1 MQLHLIRI
9 INLRKLYV
17 LSSIGLTISIFTLI
31 LLISFTVYFFPK
43 FDYINLFI
51 VIYSIVI
58 SNILFKISTNK
69 SSKLIEIKINKTKL
83 EIDKK
88 TYLLETIKKIK
99 INNFL
104 FTYYPKLTI
113 CFLDNNK
120 ITFRVDK
127 NEKDYWKLIENL
139 KEISINGRK
148 FM

>member
-17 LSSIGLTISIFTLI
+17 LSFIGLIISIFTLI
-31 LLISFTVYFFPK
+31 LLISITVYFFPK

-69 SSKLIEIKINKTKL
+69 SSKLIEIKTNKIKL

-99 INNFL
+99 ISNFL

-139 KEISINGRK
+139 KEISIHGRK
-148 FM
+148 LM

>member
-17 LSSIGLTISIFTLI
+17 LSFIGLIISIFILI
-31 LLISFTVYFFPK
+31 LLISITVYFFPK

-69 SSKLIEIKINKTKL
+69 SSKLIEIKTNKIKL
-83 EIDKK
+83 EIDTK

-99 INNFL
+99 ISNFL

-148 FM
+148 LM

>member
-17 LSSIGLTISIFTLI
+17 LSSIGLIISILTLI
-31 LLISFTVYFFPK
+31 LLISITVYFFPK

-58 SNILFKISTNK
+58 SNILFKISTSK

-99 INNFL
+99 ISNFL

>member
-17 LSSIGLTISIFTLI
+17 LSFIGLIISIFTLI
-31 LLISFTVYFFPK
+31 LLISITVFFFPK

-69 SSKLIEIKINKTKL
+69 SSKLIEIKTNKIKL

-99 INNFL
+99 ISNFL

-113 CFLDNNK
+113 CFLNNNK
-120 ITFRVDK
+120 ITFRLDK
-127 NEKDYWKLIENL
+127 NEKDYWKLIETL

-148 FM
+148 LM

>member
-17 LSSIGLTISIFTLI
+17 LSFIGLIISIFILI
-31 LLISFTVYFFPK
+31 LLISITVYFFPK

-58 SNILFKISTNK
+58 SNILFKISTSK

-99 INNFL
+99 ISNFL

>member
-1 MQLHLIRI
+1 
-9 INLRKLYV
+9 
-17 LSSIGLTISIFTLI
+17 
-31 LLISFTVYFFPK
+31 
-43 FDYINLFI
+43 
-51 VIYSIVI
+51 
-58 SNILFKISTNK
+58 LFKISTNK

-83 EIDKK
+83 EIEKK

-148 FM
+148 LM

>member
-17 LSSIGLTISIFTLI
+17 LFFIGLIISIFTLI
-31 LLISFTVYFFPK
+31 LLISITVYFFPK
-43 FDYINLFI
+43 FNYINLFI

-69 SSKLIEIKINKTKL
+69 SSKLIEIKINKIKL

-99 INNFL
+99 ISNFL

-148 FM
+148 LI

>member
-1 MQLHLIRI
+1 MQLHLIKI

-17 LSSIGLTISIFTLI
+17 LFFIGLTISIFTLI
-31 LLISFTVYFFPK
+31 LLVSITVYFFPK

-58 SNILFKISTNK
+58 SNILLKISTNK
-69 SSKLIEIKINKTKL
+69 SSKLIVIKINNIKL

-99 INNFL
+99 ISNFL

-120 ITFRVDK
+120 IIFRVDK

-148 FM
+148 LM

>member
-9 INLRKLYV
+9 INLRKLYF

-148 FM
+148 LM

>member
-17 LSSIGLTISIFTLI
+17 LFFIGLIISIFTLI
-31 LLISFTVYFFPK
+31 LLISITVYFFPK
-43 FDYINLFI
+43 FNYINLFI

-58 SNILFKISTNK
+58 SNIIFKISTNK
-69 SSKLIEIKINKTKL
+69 SSKLIEIKINKIKL

-99 INNFL
+99 ISNFL

-148 FM
+148 LI

>member
-9 INLRKLYV
+9 INLRKLYF

-43 FDYINLFI
+43 FDYINLFK

-83 EIDKK
+83 EIEKK

-148 FM
+148 LM

>member
-17 LSSIGLTISIFTLI
+17 LSSIGLIISIFTLI
-31 LLISFTVYFFPK
+31 LLISITVYFFPK

-99 INNFL
+99 ISNFL

-148 FM
+148 LM